1 MRRFSI
7 ILTVF
12 ALIGYYNTY
21 ANAYAPQYS
30 GEKTNIELHWKNPVI
45 PISFS
50 NSLVRQ
56 NSNIKTES
64 DILGAIKRSLET
76 WENAADIKFEVSW
89 TDKQTVSASGNA
101 GDGISLITIAP
112 TAENVLMFSR
122 DSDQVSARTR
132 VFFNKKG
139 LISEADI
146 VLNPYQQFSTD
157 GSIGTFDLEST
168 LTHEIGHLL
177 GLEHSNVF
185 GSTMHENKGRNGIFN
200 LPAFD
205 SRTLAETDISS
216 IRAIYGQNDNLNC
229 CSLIE
234 GKLTL
239 PNGKIAKNFQVW
251 LEDFETGRVVAQTIT
266 NLEGFYQ
273 LKGISNGKFQLFTQ
287 EILNT
292 KNTVSAE
299 NLGNIE
305 ILESKN
311 LQVNKKLD
319 GISKAFDLRYIG
331 FNGQISELAVPLNGG
346 KSYVIY
352 LGAKKLNLKN
362 AKIGFNSPFL
372 NIVPNTTV
380 EHDFGENLSVISFEV
395 RVDGKIPFGE
405 YSVFVESDK
414 KVKEYITGSLVVEPF
429 LNPWSNF
436 VLSED

>member
-1 MRRFSI
+1 MALSGYSI
-7 ILTVF
+7 TL
-12 ALIGYYNTY
+12 

-30 GEKTNIELHWKNPVI
+30 GEKTNTELHWKNPVI

-50 NSLVRQ
+50 NSLIRQ
-56 NSNIKTES
+56 NSNIKAES

-76 WENAADIKFEVSW
+76 WENVADIKFEVFW
-89 TDKQTVSASGNA
+89 TDKQTVSASGNS
-101 GDGISLITIAP
+101 GDGISLVTIAP
-112 TAENVLMFSR
+112 TSENLLMFSK

-132 VFFNKKG
+132 VFFNKRG

-157 GSIGTFDLEST
+157 GSIGTFDFEST

-185 GSTMHENKGRNGIFN
+185 GSTMHENNGKNGIFN

-205 SRTLAETDISS
+205 SRTLAETDISA
-216 IRAIYGQNDNLNC
+216 IRAIYGKSDSLNC
-229 CSLIE
+229 CSVIE

-239 PNGKIAKNFQVW
+239 PNGKTAKNFQVW
-251 LEDFETGRVVAQTIT
+251 LEDSETGKVIAQAIT
-266 NLEGFYQ
+266 NADGFYQ
-273 LKGISNGKFQLFTQ
+273 LKGISNGKFQLFAQ
-287 EILNT
+287 ELLNT

-299 NLGNIE
+299 NLGNVE
-305 ILESKN
+305 ILESKP

-331 FNGQISELAVPLNGG
+331 FNGQLSELAVPLNGG
-346 KSYVIY
+346 KSYVVY

-362 AKIGFNSPFL
+362 ARIGFNSPFL

-405 YSVFVESDK
+405 YSIFVESDK

-429 LNPWSNF
+429 VNQWSNF

>member
-1 MRRFSI
+1 MFVLV
-7 ILTVF
+7 LTGF
-12 ALIGYYNTY
+12 YRIP

-30 GEKTNIELHWKNPVI
+30 GEKANTELQLRWKNTVI
-45 PISFS
+45 PISIS
-50 NSLVRQ
+50 NSLIRQ
-56 NSNIKTES
+56 NSNIKAES
-64 DILGAIKRSLET
+64 DIMGAIKRSLET
-76 WENAADIKFEVSW
+76 WESVADITFEVSW
-89 TDKQTVSASGNA
+89 TDKQTASASGNA
-101 GDGISLITIAP
+101 GDGMSLITIAP
-112 TAENVLMFSR
+112 TSENLLMFSK

-177 GLEHSNVF
+177 GLEHSSVF
-185 GSTMHENKGRNGIFN
+185 GSTMHENNGKNGIFN

-205 SRTLAETDISS
+205 SRTLAETDISA
-216 IRAIYGQNDNLNC
+216 IRAIYGKNDTSNC
-229 CSLIE
+229 CSIIE

-239 PNGKIAKNFQVW
+239 SNGKIAKNFQVW
-251 LEDFETGRVVAQTIT
+251 LEDSETGKVIAQTIT
-266 NLEGFYQ
+266 NIEGFYQ
-273 LKGISNGKFQLFTQ
+273 IKGVSNGKFQLFAQ

-305 ILESKN
+305 IVENKS

-319 GISKAFDLRYIG
+319 GILKAFDLRYIG
-331 FNGQISELAVPLNGG
+331 FNGQISEYAVPINGG

-372 NIVPNTTV
+372 SVVPNTVV
-380 EHDFGENLSVISFEV
+380 EHDFGENLSVISFEI
-395 RVDGKIPFGE
+395 RIDSKIPFGE
-405 YSVFVESDK
+405 YSIFVESDK
-414 KVKEYITGSLVVEPF
+414 KVKEYITGSLAVEPF
-429 LNPWSNF
+429 VNPWSNF